1 MALLVCVTSSNMEF
15 SLYSQNFLAC
25 QNKSTVA
32 IKIEGENRKQDSE
45 IKL

>member
-1 MALLVCVTSSNMEF
+1 MALLVCVMSSNMEF
-15 SLYSQNFLAC
+15 SLFSQDFWAC
-25 QNKSTVA
+25 QNKATVA